1 MSVVSF
7 PDAGGDLLTLLQV
20 DGELYP
26 YNGDVEQANE
36 IRASANA
43 KARPDDI
50 ILCNYPKSGCHWMW
64 EVIKMI
70 LQGSATTIPDFKEN
84 HMIELITANAMAV
97 IPSPRVINTHMKFAQ
112 LPRDMIEKR
121 CKIVLILRNPK
132 DVAVSFYH
140 HHIGLV
146 NLYQYEGKWE
156 NYLSLFNNGKVD
168 WGSFYDYVHSWEK
181 TIHENPTHPIHVVYY
196 EDMKADSAAEVR
208 RLANFM
214 GVSLSDDLI
223 EAIAEKCS
231 FQNMVKDKMGL
242 EDEKW
247 RKVWRDEKPRMYRKG
262 EVGDWKNWFTVAQN
276 EEFDRIYAERMA
288 NSKLKFRF
296 TL

>member
-7 PDAGGDLLTLLQV
+7 ADAGGDHITFLQV

-26 YNGDVEQANE
+26 NHGGVEQANE

-50 ILCNYPKSGCHWMW
+50 ILCSYPKSGCHWMW

-70 LQGSATTIPDFKEN
+70 LQGNATTIPDFKEN
-84 HMIELITANAMAV
+84 HMIELIPANHMAA
-97 IPSPRVINTHMKFAQ
+97 IPSPRVFNTHIKFSQ
-112 LPRDMIEKR
+112 LPRDTIEKR

-140 HHIGLV
+140 HHSGIV
-146 NLYQYEGKWE
+146 AVYKYEGKWE

-168 WGSFYDYVHSWEK
+168 FGSFYDYVLDWEQAMQ
-181 TIHENPTHPIHVVYY
+181 ENPTHPIHVVYF
-196 EDMKADSAAEVR
+196 EDMKSESVAEVR
-208 RLANFM
+208 KLTQFM
-214 GVSLSDDLI
+214 GVYLSDDLI
-223 EAIAEKCS
+223 EAIAEKYHFS
-231 FQNMVKDKMGL
+231 NMLKDKMGL
-242 EDEKW
+242 EDEKF
-247 RKVWRDEKPRMYRKG
+247 RKIWRDEKPQMYRKG

-276 EEFDRIYAERMA
+276 EEFDKIYAERM
-288 NSKLKFRF
+288 
-296 TL
+296 